1 MLVTVKTESGHTY
14 SFKSENGKV
23 VLDDKN
29 DEVIEGSIKIVMGE
43 PMKFRYH
50 PSIGGETVLDRTSVM
65 QTSPVE
71 EIEIS

>member
-14 SFKSENGKV
+14 SFKSEKGKTV
-23 VLDDKN
+23 YADKN
-29 DEVIEGSIKIVMGE
+29 GEVIEGSIKIIMGE

-50 PSIGGETVLDRTSVM
+50 PSRGGMVSDRTSVM
-65 QTSPVE
+65 QTTAVE